1 MRWGGSRR
9 NAFWAQVQ
17 QQVGCTQL
25 AKIII
30 NYGVG
35 DVDVLSFILFE
46 VVLFRKSAMHAN
58 LKAVNRYSL
67 SATERKLRADV
78 RCCRSTLRY
87 ARKENYDEAY
97 IHRLE
102 MQNALKID
110 RFNRSKRPFVDITA
124 AAECMRTTQR
134 NVVGRASN

>member
-1 MRWGGSRR
+1 MDRSQGDETMEMWKKDFMTWGGSKR

-58 LKAVNRYSL
+58 LKALNRYPL
-67 SATERKLRADV
+67 SAAESKLRADA
-78 RCCRSTLRY
+78 RCGRSMLRN
-87 ARKENYDEAY
+87 ARKKKYDEAY

-102 MQNALKID
+102 MENA
-110 RFNRSKRPFVDITA
+110 
-124 AAECMRTTQR
+124 
-134 NVVGRASN
+134 